1 MIQLY
6 DVALDTPIGN
16 ITDAELQLLVDQLE
30 EESTTDQDYYISAP
44 TIDMLEENGA
54 DSKLVDMLR
63 SALGGREGFDVRWT
77 RS

>member
-16 ITDAELQLLVDQLE
+16 ITEAELQLLVDQLE
-30 EESTTDQDYYISAP
+30 EESAVDQDYYISAP
-44 TIDMLEENGA
+44 TIDMLEESGA
-54 DSKLVDMLR
+54 DSNLVDMLR
-63 SALGGREGFDVRWT
+63 TALGGREGFDVRWM

>member
-16 ITDAELQLLVDQLE
+16 ITEVELQLLLDQLE
-30 EESTTDQDYYISAP
+30 EESAADQDYYISAP

-54 DSKLVDMLR
+54 DSNLVDMLR
-63 SALGGREGFDVRWT
+63 TALGGREGFDVRWT